1 MNNGGGYERI
11 RASLLRQS
19 EGSEGGGRVMAG
31 VHTTLMFS
39 NREGRCVC
47 VWWLVPSAVSPVVS
61 GARGDVPWR
70 VRSVNGLI
78 GTEAR

>member
-1 MNNGGGYERI
+1 MAEVMNGYVR
-11 RASLLRQS
+11 RSCDRVKGAR
-19 EGSEGGGRVMAG
+19 EGGGWWQG